1 MAKPPPK
8 APPTANEQLEQ
19 EAKDR
24 LAACRAWKTQYEMD
38 FRECYFFSSPH
49 RQRLLSSTSVS
60 STVVRI
66 QDAGDL
72 NTDEAFI
79 LCGDFVTEIV
89 NGFMSPDKP
98 WCKRG
103 PGMDL
108 PGGEKGAIWQK
119 VKDQIKEDDETIFNA
134 MKASNLYS
142 EVPKAFYPDLA
153 IGTVGLWIER
163 PHAAAPIINSAVPLR
178 ELEVNLGPYGDIDDR
193 FAVRDTRNVHVRE
206 LVGEEIWAKIKPEL
220 QKEITEKAKDRT
232 KVAWGFWRLW
242 AEKGD
247 ETWQHVVMVG
257 KGANHMVHS
266 TVIKGEGCCPLW
278 VGRFNPT
285 PESPFGL
292 GPLLQGLPSLRQI
305 DEAELMLGENMALS
319 LRPPITFP
327 SFSFSS
333 VEQGFEEGM
342 AYPIEPG
349 HEVAI
354 KKIYDAPPANSAN
367 YAYEDKLKKLRKLFY
382 VDLPEQS
389 GDTPPTRAQWLDEAA
404 RAQRRIGT
412 PGMPFWRD
420 LAQIFIRYKYLLEKS
435 GALKPVVAANGSAVS
450 TQPMN
455 PTQAAAKLQ
464 AIAEAANTAAT
475 LGGMF
480 PEEFKM
486 NMDGR
491 KSMESWIDETGTG
504 DLLVLRPLAE
514 VAKATDQMAKLAG
527 ARHVGD
533 PGEATPGPAA

>member
-1 MAKPPPK
+1 MAK
-8 APPTANEQLEQ
+8 ATADSPLEL

-24 LAACRAWKTQYEMD
+24 LAACRAWKTQWEMD
-38 FRECYFFSSPH
+38 FRECYFFASPH
-49 RQRLLSSTSVS
+49 RQRSLASSS
-60 STVVRI
+60 SSDTIVRI

-79 LCGDFVTEIV
+79 LCGDFSTEIV
-89 NGFMSPDKP
+89 QGFMSPDKP

-108 PGGEKGAIWQK
+108 PPGIWDK
-119 VKDQIKEDDETIFNA
+119 VKDQIKKDDDTIFNA
-134 MKASNLYS
+134 MRASNLYP
-142 EVPKAFYPDLA
+142 EVSKSFYPDLA
-153 IGTVGLWIER
+153 IGTVALWIER
-163 PHAAAPIINSAVPLR
+163 HHPSHPIVNSAVPLR
-178 ELEVNLGPYGDIDDR
+178 ELEINLGPYGDIDDR
-193 FAVRDTRNVHVRE
+193 FVVRHTRNVHVRE
-206 LVGEEIWAKIKPEL
+206 LVGEDIWNKIRPDLQEEIGK
-220 QKEITEKAKDRT
+220 KAKERT
-232 KVAWGFWRLW
+232 QVAWGFWRIW
-242 AEKGD
+242 EDKGD

-257 KGANHMVHS
+257 KTGNNMVHDCI
-266 TVIKGEGCCPLW
+266 IKGEGCCPLW

-285 PESPFGL
+285 PDSPFGL

-327 SFSFSS
+327 SFSFSA

-349 HEVAI
+349 HEKAI
-354 KKIYDAPPANSAN
+354 QRIYEAPTAEPAN
-367 YAYEDKLKKLRKLFY
+367 YAYENKLKKLRKLFY

-404 RAQRRIGT
+404 RSQRRIGT

-420 LAQIFIRYKYLLEKS
+420 LSQIFIRYKYLLEASK
-435 GALKPVVAANGSAVS
+435 AIQPVEVNGTKVA
-450 TQPMN
+450 TLPQN

-464 AIAEAANTAAT
+464 SLAEAANTAAT
-475 LGGMF
+475 LGGIF

-491 KSMESWIDETGTG
+491 ASMEKWIDEAGVG
-504 DLLVLRPLAE
+504 DLLVLRNKTE
-514 VAKATDQMAKLAG
+514 VAQATDQMAKLTMG
-527 ARHVGD
+527 RHIAD